1 MREEQTRPP
10 AFEKLA
16 RFGWASCLCALGW
29 RGERPAALPDIDTI
43 CQGSPYFG
51 GISLLMAFSCWLS
64 AFCSDFVIWPPF
76 WLAMA
81 RSSCRT

>member
-1 MREEQTRPP
+1 MKEGQTLPP
-10 AFEKLA
+10 VFEYLA
-16 RFGWASCLCALGW
+16 QLGEGGSAL
-29 RGERPAALPDIDTI
+29 RRSPYIDAI
-43 CQGSPYFG
+43 CEGSPYFG

-64 AFCSDFVIWPPF
+64 AFCSDFVMWPPF

>member
-1 MREEQTRPP
+1 MSKKLLLIAA
-10 AFEKLA
+10 AFAGTGFRHPLKN
-16 RFGWASCLCALGW
+16 
-29 RGERPAALPDIDTI
+29 RGSAPRRSPYTTAI
-43 CQGSPYFG
+43 CEGSPYFG

-64 AFCSDFVIWPPF
+64 TFCSDFVMWPPF